1 MVLYF
6 QSDLIYL
13 NNKIHFQEEV
23 ICPKL
28 DKCNPELQD

>member
-1 MVLYF
+1 MFLYF

-13 NNKIHFQEEV
+13 NNKINFQEEV

-28 DKCNPELQD
+28 DNCNPELQD